1 MDSAAQIVERVSEDL
16 AGLMPSFLECS
27 RGDLET
33 MRAALAAGDY
43 ATLARLGH
51 SARGAGSNYGMLG
64 LSDLGRELESA
75 ARQRD
80 AAAVA
85 VLLDRMAG
93 YLDTVRIEFVPE

>member
-1 MDSAAQIVERVSEDL
+1 MDSAAPFVERVSEDL

-27 RGDLET
+27 RGDLEA

-51 SARGAGSNYGMLG
+51 SARGAGGNYCMLG
-64 LSDLGRELESA
+64 LSDLGREIEVA
-75 ARQRD
+75 ARRPD
-80 AAAVA
+80 PSAVA
-85 VLLDRMAG
+85 SLLDRMAE